1 MGGRAACSRV
11 VIRGAG
17 LTAAIGLLTATAAA
31 AQTARVAL
39 EAVAAVDGVF
49 GSTVSRK
56 PGVWVDV
63 FAAVR
68 IREGLDL
75 VARPVIFRN
84 TFNGSRQTQLY
95 QLGVRYERPIDN
107 ARRGFGA
114 LGLRAELG
122 QMPSPIGFGLLEN
135 RQDLNPVISQHSAY
149 YLQLPRNIDP
159 EIPRTFLIAGAYPL
173 GAQVTVAA
181 RAWDARVSLIDSSPV
196 RGRGMLGN
204 GKPPR
209 MANWVVGLGVTP
221 RTGVRIGAAVAHGP
235 YVKMSE
241 LVDTRQG
248 DRTAAMLQ
256 LEGEW
261 SFDATRIA
269 GEVVR
274 ATLET
279 ARATDART
287 QGGWIEV
294 TQTLHPR
301 VFVAAR
307 ADLQQVAYSLIS
319 GAAALQRY
327 RRYEAVGGFRLTPDL
342 TLRAGYLTRKGYVVF
357 HWDDQ
362 VLASLVWAKKIL

>member
-1 MGGRAACSRV
+1 MGGRPARPRV
-11 VIRGAG
+11 VIWGTG
-17 LTAAIGLLTATAAA
+17 VTAAIALLTATAAG

-39 EAVAAVDGVF
+39 EAVVAVDGVV

-56 PGVWVDV
+56 PGVWVDI

-68 IREGLDL
+68 IRDRLDL

-95 QLGVRYERPIDN
+95 QLGVRYERPLDN

-114 LGLRAELG
+114 LGFRAELG
-122 QMPSPIGFGLLEN
+122 HMSSPIGFGMLEN
-135 RQDLNPVISQHSAY
+135 RPDLNPLISQHSAY

-173 GAQVTVAA
+173 GAQLTVAA
-181 RAWDARVSLIDSSPV
+181 RAWDARMAFIDSSPV

-204 GKPPR
+204 AKPPR

-221 RTGVRIGAAVAHGP
+221 RVGVRLGAAAAHGP

-241 LVDTRQG
+241 LADQRQG

-261 SFDATRIA
+261 SFDSTRIA
-269 GEVVR
+269 GELVR
-274 ATLET
+274 ATMET
-279 ARATDART
+279 GRATDART
-287 QGGWIEV
+287 KGAWIEV

-307 ADLQQVAYSLIS
+307 GDAQEVAYALVS
-319 GAAALQRY
+319 GAGARQKY
-327 RRYEAVGGFRLTPDL
+327 QRYEAVAGFRLTPDF

-362 VLASLVWAKKIL
+362 FLASLVWAKKIL